1 MAVVMVQCSLILKIA
16 MSKFTVQY
24 AYYHESFVSCQLD
37 YTVPTQTSTRTCSGA
52 SLGHNCNGQVLTQT
66 KNCNPEVLCPNFISA
81 RGACSASCQLRF
93 TSPTQTRNRQC
104 AGATFN
110 DNCNGTVLTYGT
122 WSSCSESC
130 QSNHIRRWLRC
141 FSNYGL

>member
-1 MAVVMVQCSLILKIA
+1 MTCFQSCGFISAWGAWGACSA
-16 MSKFTVQY
+16 
-24 AYYHESFVSCQLD
+24 SCQFSFTL
-37 YTVPTQTSTRTCSGA
+37 PTQTRNRQYIGA
-52 SLGHNCNGQVLTQT
+52 IFNGSCNGAVFTDTQNCNEQVY
-66 KNCNPEVLCPNFISA
+66 CPDFISA